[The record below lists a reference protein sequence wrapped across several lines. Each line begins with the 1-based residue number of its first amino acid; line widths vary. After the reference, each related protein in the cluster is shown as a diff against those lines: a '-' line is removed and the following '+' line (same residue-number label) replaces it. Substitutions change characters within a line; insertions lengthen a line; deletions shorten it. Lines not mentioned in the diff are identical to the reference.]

1 MPLAKSYTKI
11 LMTAILLSTSLT
23 GCGVMEK
30 ISKALPPL
38 DSADTYT
45 YPEEADNIP
54 VDSWAKAPQAAQN
67 QMPVQMA
74 PVQGIQSTSI
84 ASNMNEPLGT
94 EEIHQR
100 FDVMAQQIAV
110 MRQDME
116 RVAPLLQR
124 LSMIEESMRELSVA
138 LNNAHTGN
146 THNAPST
153 NMPQPS
159 TQPYGAAPSN
169 SPMATGTLPMQGAM
183 HASPTPMASYT
194 PPTQYKQPS
203 AAPRQAAAT
212 PSTTSVQDIR
222 FGKYKGRDRIVLDLT
237 KPAQFRYDL
246 DNNEKLLIIDL
257 PDASWGTQMAK
268 KITSSGAV
276 AAYNAQPGP
285 NGGTQLIF
293 SLKKNARVTQARALP
308 PNQQYGNRIFMDIE

>member
-1 MPLAKSYTKI
+1 MPSAKSYTKI
-11 LMTAILLSTSLT
+11 LMTAVLLSTSLT
-23 GCGVMEK
+23 GCGIMDK
-30 ISKALPPL
+30 ISQALPPL
-38 DSADTYT
+38 DSSDNYS
-45 YPEEADNIP
+45 YPEEADSIP
-54 VDSWAKAPQAAQN
+54 VNSWANAPQTAQS

-74 PVQGIQSTSI
+74 PVQGIKATSI

-94 EEIHQR
+94 EEIRQR
-100 FDVMAQQIAV
+100 FDIMAQQITV

-124 LSMIEESMRELSVA
+124 LAVMEESMRELSVA
-138 LNNAHTGN
+138 LNSAHANSGN
-146 THNAPST
+146 IQ
-153 NMPQPS
+153 QPAS
-159 TQPYGAAPSN
+159 QPYAAPSN
-169 SPMATGTLPMQGAM
+169 VPMATNTLPTQGALPNT
-183 HASPTPMASYT
+183 AAPMPSYT
-194 PPTQYKQPS
+194 PPQY
-203 AAPRQAAAT
+203 AAPAAVQKQAAPPPA
-212 PSTTSVQDIR
+212 STSVQDIR